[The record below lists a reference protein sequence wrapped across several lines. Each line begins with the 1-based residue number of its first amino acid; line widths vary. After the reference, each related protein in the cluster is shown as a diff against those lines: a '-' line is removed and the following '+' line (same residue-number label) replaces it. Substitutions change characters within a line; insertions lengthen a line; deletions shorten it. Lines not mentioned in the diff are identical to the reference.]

1 MVRRSRGRPRSTP
14 ADRARRLGLRNA
26 RRIRLDFE
34 GAHLRAAAADVAA
47 RGPRR
52 SLRTTYL
59 ADNASLLQAGQRPWY
74 RLVLFG
80 EPGYYFKPDRPPP
93 SDGYIIVVTE
103 GDDDASD
110 Y

>member
-1 MVRRSRGRPRSTP
+1 MVTRSRGRPRSTP
-14 ADRARRLGLRNA
+14 ADRARRLSLRNA
-26 RRIRLDFE
+26 RRICLDFE
-34 GAHLRAAAADVAA
+34 GAHLRAAAADIVA

-52 SLRTTYL
+52 SLRTTFL

-80 EPGYYFKPDRPPP
+80 EPGYLKPDRPPP
-93 SDGYIIVVTE
+93 PDGYIIIVTE
-103 GDDDASD
+103 GDDKASD